1 LALKRPLIAGLNA
14 WRAATDGT
22 LEHQRS
28 TTCAGR
34 QLTGSPFRRSP
45 DRRMKADKLAREPYR
60 QALRELHLE
69 LVRLQGFVKQQG
81 ARVFIIIEG
90 RDAAGKGGLIKTLVE
105 PLNPRGCRIV
115 ALDRPTERERGQW
128 YFQRYL
134 AHLPA
139 AGEIV
144 VFDRSWYNRA
154 GLEVVM
160 GYCTPAEREA
170 FLVAAP
176 ALERMLVQDGVL
188 VRKLYLDVSKAEQA
202 RRLEERQQDP
212 LEQWKVSPLD
222 LAAQGKWDDYSAAAE
237 AMFARTATPESPWVI
252 VAADDRRRARL
263 NAMRYLLSS
272 FAYAS
277 PLEPGRRDGLLG
289 LDPGMVRVLG
299 GPA

>member
-1 LALKRPLIAGLNA
+1 
-14 WRAATDGT
+14 
-22 LEHQRS
+22 
-28 TTCAGR
+28 
-34 QLTGSPFRRSP
+34 
-45 DRRMKADKLAREPYR
+45 MKADKLAREPYR